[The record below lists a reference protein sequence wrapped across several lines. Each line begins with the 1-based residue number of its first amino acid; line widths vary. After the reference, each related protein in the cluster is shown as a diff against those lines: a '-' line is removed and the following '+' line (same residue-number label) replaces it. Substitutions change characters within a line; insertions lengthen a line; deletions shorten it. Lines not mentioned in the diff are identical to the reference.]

1 MTTESNETDY
11 WSGYAGEGDA
21 PMVQPPAPDTLDEA
35 GPAPDLLSA
44 PEDAQLAPADGAV
57 LEEQQLQQDQV
68 VTETEIG
75 TSAEA
80 AGDQAVNLSP
90 APAPAHK
97 ERQDPVVEVPPEHQ
111 DISTDTTL
119 ADEQVGVLADGGVVD
134 TRGQDTVVTT
144 NGGVQ
149 VTRKA
154 DGSVTVD
161 ADISNNDTPGAE
173 SDDVSE
179 LNGDGVLMTE
189 DGTKVQIDGDKVT
202 VTQLDGTRFVI
213 TPDGQVEVDLSDR
226 KPDPDGG
233 KDAGQGEDADSDG
246 KGDEDKVEDEEDKK
260 DDKDA
265 EDEQDS
271 GGGGGGNTGGGGGNQ
286 GGGGNPGGGGGN
298 QGGGGG
304 NQGGGPGTNTPPT
317 TPPPTTP
324 PPTTPPPTPTPPTNP
339 PDEPGGPKE
348 DTQFNTGDMREDA
361 KTYADRA
368 NRAAGIAK
376 TFGSLKSGVPS
387 WGLWFAAAGP
397 YGEAIDRCVTIYTDA
412 EKALDR
418 MSEKLTQTATQY
430 DQTEMQNQQQ
440 ATRTE
445 P

>member
-21 PMVQPPAPDTLDEA
+21 PMVQPPAPDTLDET

-90 APAPAHK
+90 APAHK

-134 TRGQDTVVTT
+134 TRGQDTVITT

-271 GGGGGGNTGGGGGNQ
+271 GGGGGGNTGGGGGNGDDE
-286 GGGGNPGGGGGN
+286 GGDSQTDVEAEEGKPEEKKKPPKET
-298 QGGGGG
+298 
-304 NQGGGPGTNTPPT
+304 GPGDSGET
-317 TPPPTTP
+317 
-324 PPTTPPPTPTPPTNP
+324 
-339 PDEPGGPKE
+339 E
-348 DTQFNTGDMREDA
+348 FNTADMRADA
-361 KTYADRA
+361 NTYADRA
-368 NRAAGIAK
+368 NRAAGLSK
-376 TFGSLKSGVPS
+376 TFGTLKDGIPE
-387 WGLWFAAAGP
+387 WGLWSNAAGP
-397 YGEAIDRCVTIYTDA
+397 YGEAMDRCVTIYRDA
-412 EKALDR
+412 ETALDR
-418 MSEKLTQTATQY
+418 MAEKLTQTATQY
-430 DQTEMQNQQQ
+430 DQTEQENEQQSL
-440 ATRTE
+440 RME